1 MKCILIKLSLIIK
14 SLNNRQI
21 AYFQNEC
28 HQIFNWNVYECIK
41 VTLNEQ
47 KHNKGI
53 RFVHLLKTVMFLLQ
67 AEMFVNECSN
77 EEGTKV
83 SYLLDGS

>member
-1 MKCILIKLSLIIK
+1 M
-14 SLNNRQI
+14 
-21 AYFQNEC
+21 
-28 HQIFNWNVYECIK
+28 NVIRYSTGTYECSK

-53 RFVHLLKTVMFLLQ
+53 RFVHLLKTVMFQLQ

-83 SYLLDGS
+83 

>member
-1 MKCILIKLSLIIK
+1 M
-14 SLNNRQI
+14 
-21 AYFQNEC
+21 
-28 HQIFNWNVYECIK
+28 NVIRYSTGTYECSK

-53 RFVHLLKTVMFLLQ
+53 RFVHLSKTVMFQLQ

-83 SYLLDGS
+83 